1 MMMMSTGVMYSV
13 SAAIRLFSQE
23 GDKILIPTPAYE
35 PFVDKTLS
43 NRRVPTLCPMHEEDG
58 FIIRWTLR
66 MVEKK
71 IDEQTKIFILQSAE
85 SDRPRLYEDG
95 AGTDRRFLR
104 EASAEDYRR

>member
-58 FIIRWTLR
+58 YYTLDFED
-66 MVEKK
+66 MEKK
-71 IDEQTKIFILQSAE
+71 IDEQTNIFILCNPQNPTG
-85 SDRPRLYEDG
+85 RVYTKR
-95 AGTDRRFLR
+95 
-104 EASAEDYRR
+104 